1 MSVILETSMRHV
13 ISITDLSADQIK
25 AIVSRAIELK
35 AGTKGQ
41 AGPESLPLR
50 DKSMAMIFD
59 KPSLRTRL
67 SFEIGMTQLGGHA
80 VYLAPDDIKLGVRE
94 TVHDSAVVISS
105 MADVIVARVSSHEAV
120 KELAKYSSV
129 PVINAMTDL
138 EHPCQILADL
148 QTIYERF
155 GTFDDIK
162 IAYIGDAHNN
172 VINSLALVAER
183 LGMELCI
190 AAPHGYEMAPEIASL
205 AKSAKHFNDPK
216 AAVVGAQVVI
226 TDTWV
231 SMGKEAE
238 KAARLEDLAPFQVN
252 EELMALADKE
262 AIFMHCL
269 PAYRG
274 KEVTA
279 KVIDGPQSA
288 VFVEAENRLHAQK
301 ALLLYVLFLKA
312 IVLAAAGQPAVY
324 S

>member
-1 MSVILETSMRHV
+1 MRHI
-13 ISITDLSADQIK
+13 ISITDLSAAQIR
-25 AIVSRAIELK
+25 AIVDRAIELK
-35 AGTKGQ
+35 AGAKEQT
-41 AGPESLPLR
+41 GPESLPLLN
-50 DKSMAMIFD
+50 KSMAMIFD

-94 TVHDSAVVISS
+94 TIHDSAVVISS

-148 QTIYERF
+148 QTIYEQF
-155 GTFDDIK
+155 ETFTGIK

-172 VINSLALVAER
+172 VTNSLALAAER
-183 LGMELCI
+183 LGMELRI
-190 AAPHGYEMAPEIASL
+190 AAPRGYEMMPEIASL
-205 AKSAKHFNDPK
+205 AKSAKRSSDPK
-216 AAVVGAQVVI
+216 AAVAGAHVVI

-238 KAARLEDLAPFQVN
+238 KAERLKDLSPFQVDQ
-252 EELMALADKE
+252 ELMGLADKQ

-279 KVIDGPQSA
+279 EVIDGPQSMA
-288 VFVEAENRLHAQK
+288 FAEAENRLHAQK
-301 ALLLYVLFLKA
+301 ALLLHVL
-312 IVLAAAGQPAVY
+312 